1 VTIDH
6 AAEAGAWPSSTRRVG
21 GRPAS
26 LKAVTAALVAAGAL
40 NAESLVVNE
49 VHAVADALRKGVGAA
64 YGDLPQPW
72 ASLIARLGSR
82 SDRRRSLAVGV
93 VTPPVDG
100 VVISV
105 EGIVLS
111 DPSSIDQ
118 SWPARGFE
126 VYVTTSPEV
135 WFGPHLALIDRPRI
149 GWWAQDDRNNYLPR
163 LPRRL
168 GLQR

>member
-1 VTIDH
+1 
-6 AAEAGAWPSSTRRVG
+6 
-21 GRPAS
+21 
-26 LKAVTAALVAAGAL
+26 
-40 NAESLVVNE
+40 
-49 VHAVADALRKGVGAA
+49 
-64 YGDLPQPW
+64 
-72 ASLIARLGSR
+72 
-82 SDRRRSLAVGV
+82 

-149 GWWAQDDRNNYLPR
+149 GWWAQDDRNNYYLGSHGAWGFSADGRQSHGTIDYQPALDPLATELRLIPTGLTERVIVTLPV
-163 LPRRL
+163 PCD
-168 GLQR
+168 